1 MTNKRI
7 DRLKYG
13 LRNVFDSGEVFSGIS
28 VSDETINIAI
38 KRAEK
43 GNIRLCKVLMEILK
57 ERIEWWKECDINK
70 YWYAKEVYE
79 DLENFYKEN
88 EIKADLVEKVEN
100 D

>member
-28 VSDETINIAI
+28 VSNEAINVAI
-38 KRAEK
+38 DK
-43 GNIRLCKVLMEILK
+43 GNMRLCKVLMEIAK

-70 YWYAKEVYE
+70 YWYAKEVSE

>member
-1 MTNKRI
+1 MANKRI
-7 DRLKYG
+7 DTLKYG

-28 VSDETINIAI
+28 VSDETINVAI
-38 KRAEK
+38 DK
-43 GNIRLCKVLMEILK
+43 GNMRLCKVLMEIVK

-88 EIKADLVEKVEN
+88 ENVKNKR
-100 D
+100 